1 MKKKNKNKGGRP
13 TKFRSEKACRT
24 VLQIAEKL
32 TVQNFERYCSIFHIA
47 VILGVHVDTL
57 YEWQK
62 QHAEFSEAIK
72 RWETKRNAVAHE
84 FKRWSDAR
92 WIFCMKNWT
101 GMSDK
106 HDVEAT
112 GDIKITIQRIVTEV
126 KPAE

>member
-13 TKFRSEKACRT
+13 TKFRSEKACRI
-24 VLQIAEKL
+24 VLQIAEEL
-32 TVQNFERYCSIFHIA
+32 NVQNFERYCSIFHIA

-106 HDVEAT
+106 QSIDMPQEFT
-112 GDIKITIQRIVTEV
+112 IKIQRIITDR
-126 KPAE
+126 KPEE